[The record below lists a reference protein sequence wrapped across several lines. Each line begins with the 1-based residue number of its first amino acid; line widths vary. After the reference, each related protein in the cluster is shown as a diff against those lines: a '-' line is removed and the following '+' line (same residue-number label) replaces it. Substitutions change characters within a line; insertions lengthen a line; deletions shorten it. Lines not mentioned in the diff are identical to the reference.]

1 MKISSNAAWLVACR
15 LAANLVN
22 LVLFVAVSRYFG
34 PAGIGTYSYA
44 FAIAGFVYVI
54 GSLGLD
60 EYGIRE
66 YSRLP
71 QEGRKRFME
80 GLIGAQCCM
89 LVVAAV
95 SVGLYLAITR
105 TSWAITGIV
114 VSLAVY
120 QLGYSLA
127 RSLFI
132 PAIAEQRMAGPALA
146 ELFCR
151 GGAFIVAAVAVRMGA
166 SLLLAMT
173 AFSAFGFVLIHS
185 GLKSARQRL
194 GHMKVVVSLTDV
206 KAKVAAVWSFA
217 AAEICGQVFIRISLI
232 ALTLTFGEEVA
243 GTYATGLKFVEVACM
258 PLTFLGVAAYP
269 RLSQL
274 AVSDEKAFAGVAESF
289 WMIAVLMSGLV
300 VWGLYF
306 VVPYFLVPMLGA
318 KFAGSEPVLQHITVL
333 AFMQLL
339 EIVLVRLSLAADLNV
354 ARFKILAAGTCCSV
368 LLNLWL
374 VPRFEI
380 GGAIMA
386 GTASLAIINI
396 MYAVSLRSRLA
407 GALPIK
413 PLLLMIGGLGAAAGT
428 TWLLHGSEPRFVTGV
443 MFLGAFMLAALP
455 FLLKQ
460 VGQMWRANSI

>member
-1 MKISSNAAWLVACR
+1 MKITSNAAWLVICR
-15 LAANLVN
+15 LTANVVN
-22 LVLFVAVSRYFG
+22 LVLFIAVSRYFG

-71 QEGRKRFME
+71 GESRKTFLA
-80 GLIGAQCCM
+80 GLLGAQCCM
-89 LVVAAV
+89 LVIAGTG
-95 SVGLYLAITR
+95 VGLYLAITQS
-105 TSWAITGIV
+105 TWATTGIV
-114 VSLAVY
+114 ISLSIY

-146 ELFCR
+146 ELLCR
-151 GGAFIVAAVAVRMGA
+151 GGAFIVAASAVRLGA
-166 SLLLAMT
+166 SLLLAM
-173 AFSAFGFVLIHS
+173 AVFSVFGFLLIYS
-185 GLKSARQRL
+185 GVRSARQRIGDVEVL
-194 GHMKVVVSLTDV
+194 MSLADV
-206 KAKVAAVWSFA
+206 KKKVAAVWSFA
-217 AAEICGQVFIRISLI
+217 AAEIFGQVFVRISLI
-232 ALTLTFGEEVA
+232 TLTLTFGEELA

-274 AVSDEKAFAGVAESF
+274 AVSDEKAFARVAESF
-289 WMIAVLMSGLV
+289 WMVTVLISGLV

-306 VVPYFLVPMLGA
+306 VVPYFLVPMLGSQ
-318 KFAGSEPVLQHITVL
+318 FAGSEPVLQHITVL

-354 ARFKILAAGTCCSV
+354 ARFRILAAGTCCSV

-380 GGAIMA
+380 SGAIMA
-386 GTASLAIINI
+386 GTASLAIINAL
-396 MYAVSLRSRLA
+396 YSLSLRYRMA
-407 GALPIK
+407 GALPLK
-413 PLLLMIGGLGAAAGT
+413 PLLLMIGGLGAAAAI
-428 TWLLHGSEPRFVTGV
+428 TWLIHGSEPVLMTGIL
-443 MFLGAFMLAALP
+443 FLGVFLLSTAP
-455 FLLKQ
+455 FLFRQLE
-460 VGQMWRANSI
+460 QMWRANAI